1 MFIIGQPREGVY
13 QVYDTDDFSVEFL
26 PPAEVNKW
34 LKENPQYKYEKVKGS
49 LKSRIDGIYACVY
62 SVVGDK
68 VKFWIIDRTDGR
80 ISEKQELPSNGAYWI
95 YSPENRNI
103 PIKLNE
109 ERSSWGRTY
118 TLDVN
123 TLKAYKKQPVK
134 EEFSRSEAEVSRNNK
149 NLEMIKK
156 SKRLIRLGGELE
168 SDGLFSLDF
177 MEELSFCPEFDIN
190 KVEEMG
196 SKSRRVLNA
205 MGDDAL
211 VPSVSPDKKAVVFA
225 MLDESISGCIDSL
238 MIIIPDKKIKK
249 TVKVKFK
256 HSPECWVEIGD
267 VEYDGK
273 ELIVH
278 FEYDDIDEVLDEVPE
293 NPTFTYLVVDN
304 KVKLVSKSE

>member
-1 MFIIGQPREGVY
+1 MK
-13 QVYDTDDFSVEFL
+13 FL
-26 PPAEVNKW
+26 RK
-34 LKENPQYKYEKVKGS
+34 LKEFFAGS
-49 LKSRIDGIYACVY
+49 NANEASSENNVAPGSVQQILNLPEAYIHLK
-62 SVVGDK
+62 
-68 VKFWIIDRTDGR
+68 
-80 ISEKQELPSNGAYWI
+80 
-95 YSPENRNI
+95 
-103 PIKLNE
+103 
-109 ERSSWGRTY
+109 
-118 TLDVN
+118 
-123 TLKAYKKQPVK
+123 
-134 EEFSRSEAEVSRNNK
+134 
-149 NLEMIKK
+149 
-156 SKRLIRLGGELE
+156 
-168 SDGLFSLDF
+168 DF

-205 MGDDAL
+205 MGHDAL
-211 VPSVSPDKKAVVFA
+211 VPSVSPDKKVVVFA

-278 FEYDDIDEVLDEVPE
+278 FEYDDIDGVLDEVPE
-293 NPTFTYLVVDN
+293 NPTFTYLVADN

>member
-68 VKFWIIDRTDGR
+68 VKFWIMDRTDGR
-80 ISEKQELPSNGAYWI
+80 ISEKQELPSNNAYWI

-109 ERSSWGRTY
+109 ERSSCGRTY

-123 TLKAYKKQPVK
+123 TLKANKKQPTK
-134 EEFSRSEAEVSRNNK
+134 EEIDRNRSYAERDSK

-156 SKRLIRLGGELE
+156 SKRLIRLGGDLE
-168 SDGLFSLDF
+168 RDGLFSLDF
-177 MEELSFCPEFDIN
+177 MEELRFCPEFDIY
-190 KVEEMG
+190 KVEELG
-196 SKSRRVLNA
+196 SKSSKVLNA
-205 MGDDAL
+205 MGDDTL

-225 MLDESISGCIDSL
+225 LESQSISGCIYAL

-249 TVKVKFK
+249 TVKVQFK
-256 HSPECWVEIGD
+256 YSPECWVEIGD
-267 VEYDGK
+267 VDYDGK
-273 ELIVH
+273 ELVVH
-278 FEYDDIDEVLDEVPE
+278 FEYDDIDGLLDEVPE
-293 NPTFTYLVVDN
+293 NPIFTYEVVDN
-304 KVKLVSKSE
+304 KVKLVSSNE